1 MTWLERQF
9 GQQNTSSKQEDS
21 KHDAQA
27 AEEQMSPGLTGE
39 YDWELREKAG
49 MHKPPT
55 LPEYMGFEGEYD
67 PNGLAKRVAAAFDR
81 DPNIKHIDTLGIA
94 QDGSTIILTGSIP
107 NQSILSHVEAVA
119 AKVDGTKAVDL
130 RQVEIKAQEGSF
142 R

>member
-9 GQQNTSSKQEDS
+9 GQQKTSTEGDS

-27 AEEQMSPGLTGE
+27 VEQQMSPGLTGE

-67 PNGLAKRVAAAFDR
+67 ANGLAKRVAAAFDQE
-81 DPNIKHIDTLGIA
+81 PNLKNIDTLEIA
-94 QDGSTIILTGSIP
+94 QDGGTIILTGSVP
-107 NQSILSHVEAVA
+107 DQSILSHVEAVA

-130 RQVEIKAQEGSF
+130 HQVEIKTHEGSV

>member
-9 GQQNTSSKQEDS
+9 GQKNTSKEEDS

-27 AEEQMSPGLTGE
+27 VEEQMSPGLTGE

-67 PNGLAKRVAAAFDR
+67 ANGLAKRVAAAFDQ
-81 DPNIKHIDTLGIA
+81 DPNIKHIETLEIA
-94 QDGSTIILTGSIP
+94 QDGGTIILTGSAP
-107 NQSILSHVEAVA
+107 NPSILSHIEAVA

-130 RQVEIKAQEGSF
+130 HQVEIKAHEGSF

>member
-9 GQQNTSSKQEDS
+9 GQQKTSTEGDS

-27 AEEQMSPGLTGE
+27 VEEQMSPGLTGE

-67 PNGLAKRVAAAFDR
+67 ANGLAKRVAAAFDQE
-81 DPNIKHIDTLGIA
+81 PNLKNIDTLEIA
-94 QDGSTIILTGSIP
+94 QDGGTIILTGSVP
-107 NQSILSHVEAVA
+107 DQSILSHVEAVA

-130 RQVEIKAQEGSF
+130 HQVEIKTREGSV

>member
-9 GQQNTSSKQEDS
+9 GQQKTSSEGDS

-27 AEEQMSPGLTGE
+27 VEEQMSPGLTGE

-67 PNGLAKRVAAAFDR
+67 ANGLAKRVAAAFDQE
-81 DPNIKHIDTLGIA
+81 PNLKNIDTLEIA
-94 QDGSTIILTGSIP
+94 QDGGTIILTGSVP
-107 NQSILSHVEAVA
+107 DQSILSHVEAVA

-130 RQVEIKAQEGSF
+130 HQVQIKTHEGSV